1 MGWFRRKKEDEDRRE
16 FREEFE
22 QAVAGLKKADKVTR
36 MEVGHSINMANSVLL
51 QNFGD
56 LDSFKKLSKNEQMSY
71 LTKMHD
77 METKMQQEMPVSAL
91 GVGLYKMWLTTIME
105 RDNELSESFSLALS
119 DLSKEGE
126 ALVGRQ

>member
-1 MGWFRRKKEDEDRRE
+1 MGWFRKKKEKDDRLE

-22 QAVAGLKKADKVTR
+22 KVIAGLKKADKITR
-36 MEVGHSINMANSVLL
+36 MEVGHSINMANSALF

-56 LDSFKKLSKNEQMSY
+56 LGGFKKLSKNEQMSY

-91 GVGLYKMWLTTIME
+91 GLGLYKMWLTTIME
-105 RDNELSESFSLALS
+105 RDDDLSESFASALS
-119 DLSKEGE
+119 GLSKEGE
-126 ALVGRQ
+126 ALGGGQ